1 MKRNRL
7 NDTAK
12 KRYVILSGQE
22 TIGSSERETD
32 PDVMRLRF
40 ETIMDGKYR
49 DKLYEL
55 FGEERTK
62 AELDDYLNFDFFER
76 CGDGI
81 GVSRLMRSMKQEGL
95 I

>member
-1 MKRNRL
+1 ML

-12 KRYVILSGQE
+12 KTDVILSGQE
-22 TIGSSERETD
+22 TIGSAERETD
-32 PDVMRLRF
+32 PDIMRLRF
-40 ETIMDGKYR
+40 ETIMDGKYK

-76 CGDGI
+76 CGGGI
-81 GVSRLMRSMKQEGL
+81 GVTRLMRSMKMEGL
-95 I
+95 LD